1 MSKNKRINPAYVKG
15 VNSEAWIL
23 AGKCVRENINYNEMV
38 VLAKTQSDDRGSLP
52 RDTDNARR
60 ELGYRSGSSDSSRG
74 TNLRRKIAERLPIRA
89 ELKNLPYYLRPSYIQ
104 VIGYESGPTYIPN
117 RSYNNCRD
125 NHKYR
130 PIEGMKAKLHKMR
143 TYLMKD
149 SLEGLVRWVDT
160 IGSSKCDFVVTP
172 SFEGFSFKIKTGAV
186 GNRLPTTKYY
196 DSLGIIV
203 SAPKEFFSQQFWGF
217 GDHLV
222 VRVLDK
228 YENDAGINILK
239 TLSCDREN
247 LYALESPTILKER
260 YYVHKDSMKGTGL
273 SEEAAIRSLQYY
285 MGKAVTFALGA

>member
-1 MSKNKRINPAYVKG
+1 MSKHKRINPAYVKG

-23 AGKCVRENINYNEMV
+23 AGKCKRENLNYNEMI
-38 VLAKTQSDDRGSLP
+38 VLAKTQSDDRGPLAH
-52 RDTDNARR
+52 DTDDARR
-60 ELGYRSGSSDSSRG
+60 EIGYRSGPSGSDRN

-89 ELKNLPYYLRPSYIQ
+89 TLKNLPFYLRHSYTQ
-104 VIGYESGPTYIPN
+104 VVGYDSGTTYIPN

-125 NHKYR
+125 NYEYH
-130 PIEGMKAKLHKMR
+130 PIDAMKANLHSKR
-143 TYLMKD
+143 TRLMQ
-149 SLEGLVRWVDT
+149 SSMEGLIRWVDT
-160 IGSSKCDFVVTP
+160 IGRSKCEFVVSP
-172 SFEGFSFKIKTGAV
+172 SFKGFSFKIKTGAV
-186 GNRLPTTKYY
+186 GNKLPTTKYY

-203 SAPKEFFSQQFWGF
+203 RAPKEFFDQQFWGF

-228 YENDAGINILK
+228 YENDDGITILK

-260 YYVHKDSMKGTGL
+260 FYVHKDSMRGTGL
-273 SEEAAIRSLQYY
+273 TEHAAIRSLQYY